1 MRAGAKVGCFHSMA
15 GQACVATVDKLGK
28 WLTPQVFSLLLKI
41 QAAGPGARA
50 PACALMLGSRA
61 MIPVIAYQA
70 DLHDAGIVALFA
82 ACAAVDADVNVLSM
96 ARWQHFARNPSRLA
110 GRDFLVV
117 ELDGQVAGMAYSGLE
132 EGTQGMVR
140 YGRIMVHPAF
150 RRRGVARAI
159 MAGLLAMD
167 GGRLPL
173 ECALPA
179 RWLDGLAFAQQ
190 QGFAVQMEEAELRR
204 ALPAEYPP
212 SLGVA
217 IRPLRQGD
225 ADDMAAWC
233 DLSNAAYAGHVPPV
247 TPATVA
253 ELAHRASL
261 PGCSLGFVEI
271 DGRPQGLVQWEADS
285 DSQVYLNSLLV
296 HPVRQGQGLGRHLLR
311 WALLRMAEQGAQ
323 TVELTVSTANTAALQ
338 LYLAHGFEQYGTT
351 CYLRRPAAI

>member
-1 MRAGAKVGCFHSMA
+1 
-15 GQACVATVDKLGK
+15 
-28 WLTPQVFSLLLKI
+28 
-41 QAAGPGARA
+41 
-50 PACALMLGSRA
+50 

-96 ARWQHFARNPSRLA
+96 ARWQHFARDPGRLA

-117 ELDGQVAGMAYSGLE
+117 ELDGQLAGMAYSGLE
-132 EGTQGMVR
+132 EGAQGMLR

-179 RWLDGLAFAQQ
+179 RWLAGLAFAQQ
-190 QGFAVQMEEAELRR
+190 QGFAVLAEEAELRR
-204 ALPAEYPP
+204 ALPVEYPP
-212 SLGVA
+212 APGVA

-233 DLSNAAYAGHVPPV
+233 ALSNAAYASHVPPV

-296 HPVRQGQGLGRHLLR
+296 HPARQGQGLGRSLLR
-311 WALLRMAEQGAQ
+311 WALQRMAEQGAQ
-323 TVELTVSTANTAALQ
+323 TVELTVSTANTAALR

-351 CYLRRPAAI
+351 CYLRRPVAI